1 MIFLSLSLSSPV
13 NINPTGNTIDK
24 HEQAGGQNA
33 AKGRQESRCSEMKT
47 MVNNAHI
54 CVSLVCV
61 AAFILVN
68 VAWLLHIYF
77 PPHCIKRPTSFSSS
91 EHEDSPS
98 DADPPSGEL
107 SSSSMQQVLMGNGH
121 CVRRSSSCRDRI
133 ASESVTSCLLL
144 YICAAAFLASH
155 IVKQLARGVEELRWL
170 LLQVSLSTRERRR
183 VCSICVCRK
192 LRYRQTSNE
201 AVLADRIVRFV
212 MEHMETRLLPNHAA
226 KIRDVWTIMVKT
238 ISVDPS

>member
-107 SSSSMQQVLMGNGH
+107 SSSSMQQVLM
-121 CVRRSSSCRDRI
+121 
-133 ASESVTSCLLL
+133 
-144 YICAAAFLASH
+144 
-155 IVKQLARGVEELRWL
+155 ELRWL